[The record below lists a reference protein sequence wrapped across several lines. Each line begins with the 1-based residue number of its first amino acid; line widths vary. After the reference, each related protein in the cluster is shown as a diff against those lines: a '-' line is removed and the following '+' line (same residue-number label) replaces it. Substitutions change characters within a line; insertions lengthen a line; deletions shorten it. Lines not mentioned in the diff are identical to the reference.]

1 VKLTLTPV
9 KSRLELIE
17 ELKICNKI
25 FTSMKTIDFSYF
37 IERYNAGEM
46 SDSEMN
52 WFQKELEGNE
62 KLRKETILRKKT
74 DLILDNQDI
83 ISLRNKLSSIE
94 KRRESKIPVEN
105 KSKRS
110 PMKYA
115 AVIAGIVVIG
125 SIALFSGKNLTNEEL
140 IDQYYKAYEPI
151 TNQRSLLTESNN
163 DLDLAMEYYNA
174 HDFRNAAILFNKVV
188 ITNPKDMQSTLLNG
202 ISNFENKKYPDAKQS
217 FGNVIDD
224 NNNLY
229 IDQAEWYL
237 ALCYLNTN
245 ELVKA
250 KQLFEAIK
258 KEDGVYKN
266 DARKIL
272 RKMN

>member
-1 VKLTLTPV
+1 
-9 KSRLELIE
+9 
-17 ELKICNKI
+17 
-25 FTSMKTIDFSYF
+25 MKTIDFSYF

-46 SDSEMN
+46 SDSEIK

-74 DLILDNQDI
+74 DVILDSQDI
-83 ISLRNKLSSIE
+83 LSLRNKLSAIE
-94 KRRESKIPVEN
+94 KKRESTVPVQN
-105 KSKRS
+105 KGRRS

-125 SIALFSGKNLTNEEL
+125 SIALFSGKNLTNEEI
-140 IDQYYKAYEPI
+140 IDNYYKAYEPI
-151 TNQRSLLTESNN
+151 TNQRSLITESIS

-174 HDFRNAAILFNKVV
+174 HDYRNAALLFNKVV
-188 ITNPKDMQSTLLNG
+188 ASNPKDMQSTLLNG
-202 ISNFENKKYPDAKQS
+202 ISNFENKEYPEAELS
-217 FGNVIDD
+217 FGNVIED

-245 ELVKA
+245 ETVKA
-250 KQLFEAIK
+250 KQILEAIK
-258 KEDGVYKN
+258 KEEGIYKN

-272 RKMN
+272 RKMK